1 MTSSPVL
8 ATTRYL
14 ILHLVDQ
21 QLVMLP
27 MEQLAEVFSL
37 PLSQIVPI
45 PEVPRAVMG
54 VCNWRG
60 EVTWVVDLGYLLG
73 FTPLFH
79 EGFRQTTYKVVLLQ
93 LDSQYLGLAVPRV
106 GELLHCSEQGM
117 QQAGFNHINSNF
129 AHCLRGYYLYGD
141 RQMVLAIDG
150 HALIELLGGD

>member
-1 MTSSPVL
+1 MTPNAIL

-27 MEQLAEVFSL
+27 MEQLAEVFNL
-37 PLSQIVPI
+37 PLAQIVPI
-45 PEVPRAVMG
+45 PEVPKAVMG

-73 FTPLFH
+73 FAPLFQQ
-79 EGFRQTTYKVVLLQ
+79 GFGQTTYKVVLLQ
-93 LDSQYLGLAVPRV
+93 VGGHYLGLAVPRV
-106 GELLHCSEQGM
+106 GELLNCSDQDI
-117 QQAGFNHINSNF
+117 QQVELMHFNSNL
-129 AHCLRGYYLYGD
+129 ARCLRGYYLYGD